1 MFHVNIEE
9 YGGGSRGEGGGAGGA
24 KTAIPQGKKSK
35 YRTVLSRKN
44 PNAIQVILCPA
55 RLEPQYCN
63 LIIKL
68 QKDCFKISGSVTDI
82 KEV

>member
-9 YGGGSRGEGGGAGGA
+9 YGGGSGVGA
-24 KTAIPQGKKSK
+24 KTAIPQGKQSK
-35 YRTVLSRKN
+35 YRNVLSRKN
-44 PNAIQVILCPA
+44 PNAIILCPA
-55 RLEPQYCN
+55 RLEPQYRN

>member
-9 YGGGSRGEGGGAGGA
+9 YGGGSGGGGGVLKRPYRKA
-24 KTAIPQGKKSK
+24 KKSK

-44 PNAIQVILCPA
+44 PSAIILCPA
-55 RLEPQYCN
+55 RLEPQYRN
-63 LIIKL
+63 LILKL

-82 KEV
+82 NEV

>member
-9 YGGGSRGEGGGAGGA
+9 YGGGSGGGGGA
-24 KTAIPQGKKSK
+24 KTAIVQGKKSK
-35 YRTVLSRKN
+35 YRTVSSRKN
-44 PNAIQVILCPA
+44 PNAIILCPA
-55 RLEPQYCN
+55 RLGPKYRN

-82 KEV
+82 NEF

>member
-9 YGGGSRGEGGGAGGA
+9 YGRGSGGRGGA
-24 KTAIPQGKKSK
+24 KTAIPQGKQSK
-35 YRTVLSRKN
+35 YRNVLSRKN
-44 PNAIQVILCPA
+44 PNAIILCPA
-55 RLEPQYCN
+55 RLEPQYRN